1 MSKLCLIF
9 QLLFHLIISIE
20 IHNPIKLVDF
30 SRTKFT
36 LDNEYVILEY
46 SNNIEKNFN
55 YEINFIFD
63 EGNKPSTKVYYYDSK
78 DKIERGETGFIN
90 YLYLTSLKETRILKI
105 PYDAPYYSNKTTY
118 YIVLYDISI
127 TYTDYVYLLNSL
139 TYLPLKDSIYYHNT
153 FKFELH
159 FNFLVQENE
168 IKYLHYQS
176 RAESGV
182 LPYASSY
189 FRITNENGERFID
202 KNCFGVSGFIEI
214 KPFIKYYIEIALYGI
229 NIFDEREL
237 MLKLEKYGEYIPLEE
252 DKEIEMKILFP
263 QGLFF
268 FKSISNLTVNESI
281 YFNFRSLHSTSHGE
295 NIYIKL
301 YDSDNFERL
310 LSLFPS
316 QREDFDN
323 KIGYIDNGGDFHYDL
338 NKTYNSQKG
347 VLFGVFID
355 RTNSYYSLET
365 TTIFA
370 NITRKK
376 EDEKKDGKKDDKNS
390 DKSSDDE
397 NSSSNVVSII
407 MSIIS
412 SLIIIAVIVYC
423 CKTGK
428 CDDCSKNSYSSN
440 SYYDVDDDSSE
451 YGIAIV
457 KIKKRKY

>member
-1 MSKLCLIF
+1 MSKLFSIIQF
-9 QLLFHLIISIE
+9 LFHLIISIE
-20 IHNPIKLVDF
+20 IQTPFNPIKLVDF
-30 SRTKFT
+30 ARTKFT
-36 LDNEYVILEY
+36 LDNEYVVLEY
-46 SNNIEKNFN
+46 TNNIEKKFN

-63 EGNKPSTKVYYYDSK
+63 EGNKPSTKVYYYDSQ

-90 YLYLTSLKETRILKI
+90 YLNQTSLKETRVLKI
-105 PYDAPYYSNKTTY
+105 PYDAPYYNNKTTY
-118 YIVLYDISI
+118 YIVLYDISN
-127 TYTDYVYLLNSL
+127 TYTDYVYVLNSL
-139 TYLPLKDSIYYHNT
+139 DYFLLKDSIYYQNT
-153 FKFELH
+153 LKFELH
-159 FNFLVQENE
+159 FNFFVQENE

-182 LPYASSY
+182 LTYPSSY
-189 FRITNENGERFID
+189 FRITNENRENFID
-202 KNCFGVSGFIEI
+202 KNCYGVSGFI
-214 KPFIKYYIEIALYGI
+214 KLNPGIKYFVEIALYAT
-229 NIFDEREL
+229 NILKEREL
-237 MLKLEKYGEYIPLEE
+237 MLKLEKYGEYILLEE

-263 QGLFF
+263 QSLFF

-281 YFNFRSLHSTSHGE
+281 YFNVRSLRSYSHDE

-316 QREDFDN
+316 DRKDFDN
-323 KIGYIDNGGDFHYDL
+323 KIGYINNGGNFHYDL

-365 TTIFA
+365 TTIYT

-376 EDEKKDGKKDDKNS
+376 EEEKKDKKSDTYPDKSTDDK
-390 DKSSDDE
+390 
-397 NSSSNVVSII
+397 NSSSNVVII
-407 MSIIS
+407 VVNIII
-412 SLIIIAVIVYC
+412 SLIILAIIIYC

-428 CDDCSKNSYSSN
+428 CNECCHSN
-440 SYYDVDDDSSE
+440 NDNRYNDDDDSSE
-451 YGIAIV
+451 YGVAIV